1 MMLKKFYSDKQ
12 AAEKL
17 VKETD
22 DAVLHNCEDEFY
34 VLQGEMTAD
43 DLIEEM
49 IIWGDTDFVVAQS
62 K

>member
-1 MMLKKFYSDKQ
+1 MLKKFHDDKE
-12 AAEKL
+12 AAEKF
-17 VKETD
+17 VQETD
-22 DAVLHNCEDEFY
+22 DAVFHNCEDEFY

-62 K
+62 E